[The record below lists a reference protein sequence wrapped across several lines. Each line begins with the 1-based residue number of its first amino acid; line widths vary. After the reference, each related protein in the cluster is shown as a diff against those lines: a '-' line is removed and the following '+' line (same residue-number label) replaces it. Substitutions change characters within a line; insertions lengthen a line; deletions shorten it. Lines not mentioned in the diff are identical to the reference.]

1 MGVSSIELFCGT
13 IKDSVDSL
21 KEELKLE
28 VKSQV
33 TAALSPISLQLKE
46 QVDSSVRTLSGMIQD
61 CLRQILPVP
70 SVVSLAGAGLTGDVA
85 LPVSSN
91 LECSTALDLNVKGE
105 PQPTKKRRT
114 NVQSTSV
121 TSGAQISTD
130 VEIEENF
137 PLISPRLIKGKNA
150 GRGRSRPG
158 LVSKDKSVLT
168 VTDLVPGPASPCGQ
182 GSGQAGRVSQVYRRS
197 GTLPSESARDSPVGS
212 SAGTGPSVTVSGP
225 APDSEVTIPVELSAS
240 SGWDFSHTDVPVTRS
255 KGKSSKFGPTRFKSS
270 KTKAVEVVASN
281 TVSNDAVM
289 EGVVSV
295 SGVLAS
301 GSGRV
306 HCIYNKII
314 VFSRLSCF
322 HDRGKNHN

>member
-1 MGVSSIELFCGT
+1 MARSLAKRKAREKAAAKKANLSLALLPSGSRSVTFTDSTLSQQTGLGPAQLMPPPAIPLQRSVNGRGEKSRKPSMRLDSCGL
-13 IKDSVDSL
+13 DSL
-21 KEELKLE
+21 KEELRLE

-33 TAALSPISLQLKE
+33 SAALSPISLQLKE

-61 CLRQILPVP
+61 CLRQVLPIP
-70 SVVSLAGAGLTGDVA
+70 SVDSLAGAGLTGDVA

-91 LECSTALDLNVKGE
+91 LECSTALDVNDKGE

-121 TSGAQISTD
+121 SSGAQISTD

-182 GSGQAGRVSQVYRRS
+182 GSGQAGRVFQ
-197 GTLPSESARDSPVGS
+197 
-212 SAGTGPSVTVSGP
+212 VTVGP
-225 APDSEVTIPVELSAS
+225 VR
-240 SGWDFSHTDVPVTRS
+240 SHRS
-255 KGKSSKFGPTRFKSS
+255 RPGTAR
-270 KTKAVEVVASN
+270 
-281 TVSNDAVM
+281 
-289 EGVVSV
+289 
-295 SGVLAS
+295 
-301 GSGRV
+301 
-306 HCIYNKII
+306 
-314 VFSRLSCF
+314 
-322 HDRGKNHN
+322 